1 MQKWVIAE
9 LKRLDCG
16 CGCKGEKAFKKKYGS
31 LVGGK
36 ILKDCPPGFRNDGL
50 TCVSSC
56 NPDEHDDP
64 LSCRKKCAP
73 GQIDDGWTCRN
84 PIQSSMNSCP
94 DGSRDIAG
102 TCWGPKHKW
111 CVDDCFKHPA
121 PGCRTW
127 ECGRLNWLGVDWGPK
142 LCTDCNLRCGETC
155 WWTDGIT
162 KQLHERDLRIWG
174 GEVNGQAI
182 RFKTVEGRVDFAEL
196 GNAMKAGL
204 EDLFSADGALA
215 KLFDPE
221 KNGVAAAMRK
231 FGNDMKAI
239 LEEVGNRIK
248 DGFEKMG
255 AAAKAAFEEMARN
268 AERDFKAFGDEFV
281 KMMKDPMFWAEVIGV
296 FAMVAGAALSI
307 ALTTVTLGI
316 GAPAA
321 VGLMAACAMAG
332 PAAKMI
338 AKAATGQPI
347 DALDIANLA
356 ISGASAMVPGL
367 SGIVQTAV
375 KVGTTAASVVIS
387 GVQAGQ
393 ALQIIPS
400 TCIAN
405 CPGPIPDIE
414 VPKLD
419 DPKFPRDPPPAGQ
432 KTDEEILN
440 TVVPRSR
447 FIFSLRDPR
456 RENPDYIGMTELE
469 YIAKYRREN
478 YNADGTPI
486 APGNQIVSPEDK
498 AIEAATE
505 VIVPDEPPL
514 DAGDLETPNPVEGE
528 FDELPGF
535 EEMPEDGFDELPG
548 FEEMPSDGFD
558 ELPGFEPMPED
569 EQTVNVPVMQGG
581 AEFQVVESGD
591 LLSNFWGSN
600 QAKAR
605 SNIPKTQSGAEFNPN
620 CYAQHNPEIAKSV
633 DNDMGKL
640 TTHWLE
646 KGHKDKLNA
655 ECAGWEEAKRQRE
668 IEDLAIQKELA
679 RIESQKTICATTDRF
694 WNAVQNKCDG
704 TRHADGRINTA
715 SRECTK
721 FDNYWD
727 TSGTKSICN
736 RERKADGTVKSRKD
750 NCLSLGSYWDDH
762 PNYRC
767 HSLQN
772 PDGSLKSK
780 PDLCTSLLDG
790 FWDDSKKEC
799 NYSKDRDGN
808 EITYEGRCIK
818 ANGFLKPYPGVPG
831 INVCDTNLDIN
842 GNPKQY
848 GEQSFVYA
856 FDTKKA
862 TEYIDF
868 QLNEMAKLPGRLFP
882 NPNLNNEARSDVREQ
897 PTGSGRSGKSLTLYH
912 AEWCHFCTK
921 LMPTWKKL
929 GSEYKGIKIVT
940 IEEKQN
946 KSFPVDGYPTIV
958 YRDGSTME
966 KYEGKRTKAAIVNFL
981 KSKL

>member
-1 MQKWVIAE
+1 MLSTLRKDDCGCGGGKHNCISKKAMQKWVIAE

-36 ILKDCPPGFRNDGL
+36 ILKDCPPGWRNDGL
-50 TCVSSC
+50 TCVSQC
-56 NPDEHDDP
+56 QPDEHDDP

-73 GQIDDGWTCRN
+73 GQIDDGLTCRN

-102 TCWGPKHKW
+102 TCWGPVRQD
-111 CVDDCFKHPA
+111 CVHDCFKHPA
-121 PGCRTW
+121 PGCRTY
-127 ECGRLNWLGVDWGPK
+127 ECGRLKGLFGEDWGPR
-142 LCTDCNLRCGETC
+142 LCTDCDLNCGKTC
-155 WWTDGIT
+155 WNVDGIT
-162 KQLHERDLRIWG
+162 KQLHERELRVWG
-174 GEVNGQAI
+174 GEVNAQAI

-196 GNAMKAGL
+196 GSAMKAGL

-231 FGNDMKAI
+231 FGDDMKAI
-239 LEEVGNRIK
+239 LEEVGSRIK

-281 KMMKDPMFWAEVIGV
+281 KMMKDPMFWAEVVGV
-296 FAMVAGAALSI
+296 LAMVAGAALSM
-307 ALTTVTLGI
+307 ALATVTLGI

-338 AKAATGQPI
+338 AKASTGQPI

-367 SGIVQTAV
+367 SGMVQTAV

-387 GVQAGQ
+387 GVQAAQ

-405 CPGPIPDIE
+405 CPAPIPDIE

-432 KTDEEILN
+432 KTDEEILD

-505 VIVPDEPPL
+505 VVLPDEPPL

-535 EEMPEDGFDELPG
+535 EEMPSDGFDELPG

-558 ELPGFEPMPED
+558 ELPGFEPMPGPDDVQEVTIPETPKASAPPFD
-569 EQTVNVPVMQGG
+569 NFKTYVPGDLAVTPDGQTWKMVTYIGAAGYYPSAPDWEKVPSGGRRGG
-581 AEFQVVESGD
+581 AEFQVVDQGES
-591 LLSNFWGSN
+591 LSNFWGSD
-600 QAKAR
+600 QMKAVSR
-605 SNIPKTQSGAEFNPN
+605 PPPDDPYGEPFNAD
-620 CYAQHNPEIAKSV
+620 CYGRNYPDLQKNLGDSK
-633 DNDMGKL
+633 KL
-640 TTHWLE
+640 TEWWID
-646 KGHKDKLNA
+646 KGHKNGDDPSCNNFMPESFLKDEYQKCAAINQHAFECRFDINIPGGVECKTLPNNPCYKYLNKST
-655 ECAGWEEAKRQRE
+655 WIDDVKRNPEEAKKRKEKREKDEQALRDYIAEQERRKLEKPELIRLTEEAQKAQEEKAKRDQQALSDYVAEQERQRQQF
-668 IEDLAIQKELA
+668 IQ
-679 RIESQKTICATTDRF
+679 R
-694 WNAVQNKCDG
+694 
-704 TRHADGRINTA
+704 A
-715 SRECTK
+715 ST
-721 FDNYWD
+721 
-727 TSGTKSICN
+727 
-736 RERKADGTVKSRKD
+736 
-750 NCLSLGSYWDDH
+750 
-762 PNYRC
+762 
-767 HSLQN
+767 N
-772 PDGSLKSK
+772 PFGFGK
-780 PDLCTSLLDG
+780 P
-790 FWDDSKKEC
+790 
-799 NYSKDRDGN
+799 
-808 EITYEGRCIK
+808 
-818 ANGFLKPYPGVPG
+818 
-831 INVCDTNLDIN
+831 
-842 GNPKQY
+842 
-848 GEQSFVYA
+848 
-856 FDTKKA
+856 
-862 TEYIDF
+862 
-868 QLNEMAKLPGRLFP
+868 
-882 NPNLNNEARSDVREQ
+882 
-897 PTGSGRSGKSLTLYH
+897 GKSLTLYH
-912 AEWCHFCTK
+912 ADWCHFCTK
-921 LMPTWKKL
+921 LMPIWKKL

-940 IEEKQN
+940 NEEKQN

-958 YRDGSTME
+958 YRDGKTME